1 MEPVE
6 YRTKNINTTNYEI
19 YYTMTDFSKIY
30 ILGVIAAI
38 LLIGA
43 KIHGDEV
50 REEREREEDEEEEWL
65 NT

>member
-1 MEPVE
+1 
-6 YRTKNINTTNYEI
+6 
-19 YYTMTDFSKIY
+19 MTDFSKIY